1 MSKVDNIFVRI
12 VRDEKLQRQFEYDAS
27 RYRDL
32 ADGKRSANKYVRAIA
47 EIIELL
53 NLKIVEI
60 KSDMKLK
67 HLSGPVIMNDND
79 FQAIYK
85 IVVTSLNK

>member
-32 ADGKRSANKYVRAIA
+32 AEGKRSANKYVRAIA

-79 FQAIYK
+79 FQVIYK

>member
-32 ADGKRSANKYVRAIA
+32 AEGKRSANKYVRAIA

-60 KSDMKLK
+60 KSDIKLK

-85 IVVTSLNK
+85 IVVTSINK

>member
-1 MSKVDNIFVRI
+1 MGKVDNIFIRV
-12 VRDEKLQRQFEYDAS
+12 VRDEKLQRQFDYDAT

-32 ADGKRSANKYVRAIA
+32 AEGKHSANKYVRAIA

-53 NLKIVEI
+53 NSKIVEI

-67 HLSGPVIMNDND
+67 HLSGSVAMNDND

-85 IVVTSLNK
+85 TVVSLLNK